1 MNACP
6 GAGPKSLLSACAFT
20 GLDVIR
26 RLPWDARRFRLTAEA
41 RL

>member
-1 MNACP
+1 MTACP
-6 GAGPKSLLSACAFT
+6 GAGPKKLAFGLRFT
-20 GLDVIR
+20 GLDVVR